1 VHHRLPVLFDDGL
14 THRDAVAA
22 GNGYWAVSGSGRREK
37 QPEEHRM
44 KSKRLVFLIPL
55 AVILTVLMIFLVLGN
70 LAGGGGMG

>member
-1 VHHRLPVLFDDGL
+1 
-14 THRDAVAA
+14 
-22 GNGYWAVSGSGRREK
+22 
-37 QPEEHRM
+37 M